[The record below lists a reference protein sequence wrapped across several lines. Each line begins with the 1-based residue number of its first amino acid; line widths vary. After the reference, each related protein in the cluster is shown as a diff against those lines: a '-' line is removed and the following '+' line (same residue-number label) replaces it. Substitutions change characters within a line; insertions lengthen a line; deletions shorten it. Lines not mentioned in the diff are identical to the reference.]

1 MAKVEDFSPPR
12 QWVDSSPELQDTCSS
27 FQGPCSVGKHVSH
40 EDSRRGDAAWSH
52 TNLFTRSAEQ
62 DHVAHIITCH
72 HCSAACRNINT
83 AVPATRGKD
92 TKISAASHRQVKAVE
107 LWFTCRPWTRETAT
121 DCNCNLPPDGVG
133 LSIRKGDGLYQQCF
147 LLVTEYEITS

>member
-1 MAKVEDFSPPR
+1 MAEVEDFSPPR
-12 QWVDSSPELQDTCSS
+12 QWVDSSPELQGTCSS
-27 FQGPCSVGKHVSH
+27 FQGPCSVEKHVSH

-72 HCSAACRNINT
+72 HCTAACRNINT

-92 TKISAASHRQVKAVE
+92 KISAASHRQVTAAA
-107 LWFTCRPWTRETAT
+107 LWFTSRPWQGRLQQIVTAIS
-121 DCNCNLPPDGVG
+121 CLMVWAWVSGRG
-133 LSIRKGDGLYQQCF
+133 MAYQQCF
-147 LLVTEYEITS
+147 LLVTEYEITF